1 MTRRGHRHRPYR
13 LNGIELLKALRTAAC
28 RKQLGRCYWC
38 NCILR
43 TDVEPTHP
51 QFCTADHLIPLH
63 AGSKTVAGNIV
74 AACRVCNNGRHPELN
89 RTRARRGHLPPA
101 MIGRAH
107 HSRYSKTREETWI
120 IIAPTG

>member
-63 AGSKTVAGNIV
+63 AGGKTVAGNIV

-89 RTRARRGHLPPA
+89 RTRAPRSLTVGEDWPSSPFEVLKNTIEPRR
-101 MIGRAH
+101 
-107 HSRYSKTREETWI
+107 
-120 IIAPTG
+120 